1 MEYTTVR
8 NNIDT
13 NGTLKFEKQEVTS
26 GLLQS
31 KEREQSGIKNVQ
43 IGEEQMKN

>member
-31 KEREQSGIKNVQ
+31 KEREQSDIKMYKL
-43 IGEEQMKN
+43 EKNK